1 MIYTYAFTSRKYAFF
16 DDHFFFSFTLSFF
29 LSPSLAPTRARARAR
44 SHTPRAH
51 THTHSLSPLFH
62 ACIRL
67 ACTYSINREPRYCT
81 ASPHLSALVTF
92 TFARVSP
99 HLRFAAVVMLSEA
112 TLVRPREQTHRFFR
126 SNKYQQRDSY
136 TGSNPSLSY
145 ALINYGLTI

>member
-16 DDHFFFSFTLSFF
+16 DDHFFFLSRFLSF
-29 LSPSLAPTRARARAR
+29 SLPLLHPRARAL
-44 SHTPRAH
+44 SHTRAH

-112 TLVRPREQTHRFFR
+112 ALVRPREQTHRFFR

>member
-16 DDHFFFSFTLSFF
+16 DDHFFFFLSRFLSFSLP
-29 LSPSLAPTRARARAR
+29 LSHPRARGLAW
-44 SHTPRAH
+44 SQHTRAH

-99 HLRFAAVVMLSEA
+99 HLRSSRNALRGGSHPSPRANSPIFFVVISINKEIPIQGR
-112 TLVRPREQTHRFFR
+112 TLAYPMR
-126 SNKYQQRDSY
+126 
-136 TGSNPSLSY
+136 
-145 ALINYGLTI
+145 

>member
-16 DDHFFFSFTLSFF
+16 DDHFFLSRSSFF
-29 LSPSLAPTRARARAR
+29 LSS
-44 SHTPRAH
+44 SH
-51 THTHSLSPLFH
+51 THTLARVRTYTHIYTLIHSLHFH

-81 ASPHLSALVTF
+81 ASPHLSVLVTF

-99 HLRFAAVVMLSEA
+99 HLQLAAVVMLSEA
-112 TLVRPREQTHRFFR
+112 ALASIPGRANSPVFR
-126 SNKYQQRDSY
+126 NNKYQQRDSY